1 MVRYRPSKPTDLER
15 LVLGNLEAVC
25 DDAGVQALLDVAV
38 RLLQELA
45 HQEHH
50 RCCAVAADII
60 LRRRGARNHDGRGV
74 LYLHLAE
81 EDIAVFCQFDL
92 SCVVSGP
99 QSFTVSCPIR
109 T

>member
-1 MVRYRPSKPTDLER
+1 M
-15 LVLGNLEAVC
+15 
-25 DDAGVQALLDVAV
+25 QAFLNVAV

-45 HQEHH
+45 DQQHH
-50 RCCAVAADII
+50 RCCAVATNII
-60 LRRRGARNHDGRGV
+60 LRRRRARDHDSRGV

-81 EDIAVFCQFDL
+81 KDIAVFCQFNL

-99 QSFTVSCPIR
+99 PSFTVSCPIR